1 MLLKASAVGAYLK
14 TMAKALP
21 PPSYYNTTGRAYPDM
36 AALSD
41 NYWVVVNRVPVP
53 WVSGTSVRYQ
63 LCFCSN
69 RGTQSDTLLPDT
81 FKMRLHRM
89 GSHVSRLP
97 GIDPS
102 GWRHA
107 VPHQRPAAPEG
118 IACPRLSQPSS
129 LQTKRASS
137 V

>member
-14 TMAKALP
+14 TMAKVLP
-21 PPSYYNTTGRAYPDM
+21 PQSYYNTTGRAYPDM

-41 NYWVVVNRVPVP
+41 NYWVVINRLPIP

-63 LCFCSN
+63 LCFAA
-69 RGTQSDTLLPDT
+69 TEELKSDKFLPDK
-81 FKMRLHRM
+81 FEMRFHRI
-89 GSHVSRLP
+89 GWHFSSLP

-118 IACPRLSQPSS
+118 IARPRLSQPSS
-129 LQTKRASS
+129 LQTERASS